1 MIPLIFC
8 ENFFESRKKRSVIK
22 KGLVKLDYKRMYGI
36 HYEAEVGGYIS
47 GTYLQN
53 RKNYVHLTELYPSQF
68 PEDKIPVPVLQIA
81 SIMMFDSLVR
91 AQKNLEKYAK
101 YANVTDADKLEVR
114 ELNYQEI
121 ELINRCRVFMEE
133 RKRARSYA
141 ERFKNEKLKC
151 PYCGN
156 TNIAEMVVG
165 EKTFQLMDKHKTT
178 QVDERFQKELSVYCN
193 KCATQIR

>member
-1 MIPLIFC
+1 M
-8 ENFFESRKKRSVIK
+8 
-22 KGLVKLDYKRMYGI
+22 KLDYKRMYGI

-68 PEDKIPVPVLQIA
+68 PEDKIPVPALQIA

-133 RKRARSYA
+133 RKRARSY
-141 ERFKNEKLKC
+141 
-151 PYCGN
+151 CGN

>member
-1 MIPLIFC
+1 
-8 ENFFESRKKRSVIK
+8 
-22 KGLVKLDYKRMYGI
+22 
-36 HYEAEVGGYIS
+36 
-47 GTYLQN
+47 
-53 RKNYVHLTELYPSQF
+53 
-68 PEDKIPVPVLQIA
+68 
-81 SIMMFDSLVR
+81 
-91 AQKNLEKYAK
+91 
-101 YANVTDADKLEVR
+101 
-114 ELNYQEI
+114 
-121 ELINRCRVFMEE
+121 MEE